1 MAKPV
6 RVEKVTSEI
15 EKILSLILQHDVHD
29 SRVSEHFG
37 SITRVEMTGDLR
49 HAKVMVSVWGS
60 EDEKKSF
67 MEGLES
73 AKGFIRSELGR
84 QTMLRFVPALHFKLD
99 RSYEESAKVI
109 SLLDQL
115 KAQGEL

>member
-1 MAKPV
+1 MAKPI
-6 RVEKVTSEI
+6 RVEKVSSEI

-37 SITRVEMTGDLR
+37 SITRVDLTGDLK
-49 HAKVMVSVWGS
+49 HAKVYVSVMGS
-60 EDEKKSF
+60 EDEKKLF
-67 MEGLES
+67 MEGLAS

-84 QTMLRFVPALHFKLD
+84 QTLLRYVPDLHFKLD
-99 RSYEESAKVI
+99 RSFEEGARVI

-115 KAQGEL
+115 KAKGEL

>member
-1 MAKPV
+1 MAKPI

-15 EKILSLILQHDVHD
+15 EKVLSLILQHDVHD
-29 SRVSEHFG
+29 SRVSENFG
-37 SITRVEMTGDLR
+37 SITRVDLTGDLR
-49 HAKVMVSVWGS
+49 HAKVLISVMGDE
-60 EDEKKSF
+60 EDKRAF

-99 RSYEESAKVI
+99 RSFEEGARVI

>member
-1 MAKPV
+1 MAKPI

-15 EKILSLILQHDVHD
+15 EKVLSLILQHDVHD
-29 SRVSEHFG
+29 SRVTEHFG
-37 SITRVEMTGDLR
+37 SITRVELTGDLK
-49 HAKVMVSVWGS
+49 HAKVYVSVYGD
-60 EDEKKSF
+60 EDDKKSF

-84 QTMLRFVPALHFKLD
+84 NTLLRYVPALHFKLD
-99 RSYEESAKVI
+99 RALEEGARVI

-115 KAQGEL
+115 KSQGEL

>member
-1 MAKPV
+1 MAHPI
-6 RVEKVTSEI
+6 RVEKVSSEI
-15 EKILSLILQHDVHD
+15 EKVLSLILQHDVHD

-37 SITRVEMTGDLR
+37 SITRVDLTGDLK
-49 HAKVMVSVWGS
+49 HAKVHVSVFGS
-60 EDEKKSF
+60 EEDKRSF

-99 RSYEESAKVI
+99 RSLEEGARVI
-109 SLLDQL
+109 SLLDEL
-115 KAQGEL
+115 KAKGEL